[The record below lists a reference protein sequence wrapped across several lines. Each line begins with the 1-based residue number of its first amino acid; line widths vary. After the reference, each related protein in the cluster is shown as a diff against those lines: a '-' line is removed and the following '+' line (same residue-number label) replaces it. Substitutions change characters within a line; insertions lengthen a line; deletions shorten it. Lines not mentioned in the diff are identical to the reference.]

1 MLLCDFFVCLFF
13 FVNEHGCNLRYGRF
27 WGELLRIKGLG
38 SDHCYI
44 GYVDPEMSQSCDSCA
59 AQTRFGP

>member
-1 MLLCDFFVCLFF
+1 MLLCDFFFG
-13 FVNEHGCNLRYGRF
+13 FVNEHCCNLHYRRF
-27 WGELLRIKGLG
+27 LGALLRIKGLG

-44 GYVDPEMSQSCDSCA
+44 GYVDPEMNRSCDLCA